1 MSFLVVFGRFL
12 AFFGLDIAKKSPL
25 RYTSCVTKLYIA
37 KGVFWER
44 AFALFP
50 YRIWIIP
57 QISKICK
64 CYVMWGEMVAFAHGR
79 STKWRTNCYPSRIK
93 R

>member
-12 AFFGLDIAKKSPL
+12 GFFGRDIAKKSPL

-50 YRIWIIP
+50 YR
-57 QISKICK
+57 
-64 CYVMWGEMVAFAHGR
+64 V
-79 STKWRTNCYPSRIK
+79 
-93 R
+93 